1 MDHNSGA
8 DHSVDPELRLAAL
21 QLQLANRERQLT
33 EARQQIAE
41 LEALLEQLPDIFER
55 KFQQRLEPF
64 IDQQQRLLADNSEL
78 RQQMRVLM
86 PARDT
91 PVTASPE
98 ASSDSSVSNGNSR
111 SDTAQ
116 DAAGSRLS
124 LPSLP
129 ERLGFRRAWP
139 RGQPGPNAA

>member
-64 IDQQQRLLADNSEL
+64 LDQQQRLLADNSDL
-78 RQQMRVLM
+78 RQQMRALM
-86 PARDT
+86 PARDNQIDERIEGST
-91 PVTASPE
+91 
-98 ASSDSSVSNGNSR
+98 SR
-111 SDTAQ
+111 
-116 DAAGSRLS
+116 DAAPDHAGSRLI
-124 LPSLP
+124 LPSVP
-129 ERLGFRRAWP
+129 GRIDFRRAR
-139 RGQPGPNAA
+139 RGGQQGPNAA